1 MLGMPLAPLLK
12 FDSSPH
18 KSAVSRKDNQ
28 KRQMLLQ
35 CSSRSRADC
44 VANPVIRLPTDA
56 LEHYKIDVIY
66 KGEIFHE
73 HQGRKL

>member
-28 KRQMLLQ
+28 KRQMLLYIVAV
-35 CSSRSRADC
+35 RAEQT
-44 VANPVIRLPTDA
+44 A
-56 LEHYKIDVIY
+56 
-66 KGEIFHE
+66 
-73 HQGRKL
+73 